1 MARLC
6 EGVGDV
12 ELTDTGPFV
21 GDATV
26 LLTRAAIA
34 SVGDTSAQ
42 RHNAMKEVLYQ
53 RVVEYIV
60 QHHVRRRAASTLLR
74 PDGMRAVKRIE
85 L

>member
-34 SVGDTSAQ
+34 SVGDTGA
-42 RHNAMKEVLYQ
+42 
-53 RVVEYIV
+53 
-60 QHHVRRRAASTLLR
+60 
-74 PDGMRAVKRIE
+74 
-85 L
+85 